1 MKEFN
6 GLSQLLAQKFPSVN
20 GPEFVDEIVEKHIL
34 DQPPERRAPTRK
46 IMTDRI
52 KQRQIT
58 LA

>member
-6 GLSQLLAQKFPSVN
+6 GLPQLLAQKFPLVN

-34 DQPPERRAPTRK
+34 DQPPEHRAPTSM